1 MLWRKRARWLQH
13 HHCLC
18 HKLLGQCFGRGPGVG
33 AHHDVA
39 DAVGVF
45 NRWAHRIARLFHHFH
60 ATDARVAGNG
70 QTDLLQ
76 HTDVFRND
84 PASDGKWITSEFYVA
99 TAASKGQAV
108 AATLDLLDDEGFRA
122 AYAGRDGHLSEWTDG
137 WSTVTVMAFSM
148 EEGEFWELFGWTGS
162 TVIHQ
167 ALATWAPKNGR
178 LAVQLLKAARAG
190 GSPGHL
196 AVAGNQGVVGAVERY
211 QLEHS
216 VRRQEAVPVSCG
228 VKRL

>member
-1 MLWRKRARWLQH
+1 MSQQMTIDGVWFHPEVTAQRRPSQRKRCYLIQQQH
-13 HHCLC
+13 QEPPDRHDPYWD
-18 HKLLGQCFGRGPGVG
+18 GR
-33 AHHDVA
+33 
-39 DAVGVF
+39 
-45 NRWAHRIARLFHHFH
+45 
-60 ATDARVAGNG
+60 
-70 QTDLLQ
+70 
-76 HTDVFRND
+76 
-84 PASDGKWITSEFYVA
+84 ITSEFYVA

-148 EEGEFWELFGWTGS
+148 EEDEFWKLLGWSGS
-162 TVIHQ
+162 TVLRQ

-190 GSPGHL
+190 GSLGHL
-196 AVAGNQGVVGAVERY
+196 AVVGNQGVVGAVERY
-211 QLEHS
+211 QLERS
-216 VRRQEAVPVSCG
+216 VRRRQEVAPGSCG